1 MALGRSWQKPR
12 FFEEC
17 TGAHCEVEKMVS
29 RRAHNPDVA
38 GSNPALAT
46 KLIIMQTAISHK
58 TIKYSSFRREVVDLV
73 SVGIRQREA
82 INKVKKLP
90 MPADQK
96 QLVTNFEANKY
107 KYSDQNMKDFLL
119 RNAEI
124 LIMIMPASNPP
135 ALHRL
140 KQIIAEKKNT
150 TTPNPPLKG

>member
-1 MALGRSWQKPR
+1 
-12 FFEEC
+12 
-17 TGAHCEVEKMVS
+17 
-29 RRAHNPDVA
+29 
-38 GSNPALAT
+38 
-46 KLIIMQTAISHK
+46 LIIMQTAISHK